1 MAEDD
6 RRRHFEIEQ
15 LLARYAHCL
24 DDDRLEEWPKFFA
37 ETCTYKITSAE
48 NQRCNLPVGLFF
60 ANTRG
65 MLEDRV
71 SALREANI
79 YEPQRYRHFI
89 AQIVILECDDAV
101 ARVQSSFQIVR
112 IMQDGRTMLFATGC
126 YLDRIAIGAAPFLFE
141 ERIVVCDSD
150 RIDTLLAIPF

>member
-1 MAEDD
+1 MDASDM
-6 RRRHFEIEQ
+6 RLHFAIEQ
-15 LLARYAHCL
+15 MMARYAHCL
-24 DDDRLEEWPKFFA
+24 DDDRLEDWPKFFA
-37 ETCTYKITSAE
+37 ETCLYKITSAE
-48 NQRCNLPVGLFF
+48 NRRRNLPVGLFF

-89 AQIVILECDDAV
+89 AQIVILDHDSAV

-126 YLDRIAIGAAPFLFE
+126 YLDRIAIGADPFVFE